1 MPENGLKRTQ
11 CPIFGALIFYFEGLG
26 LNDHQIKGQFPIRIS
41 TAHENELSTRA
52 AALAFSL
59 AGREVSLL
67 FFVSLNIVP
76 NFIMALLERKEFIK
90 KSIS

>member
-1 MPENGLKRTQ
+1 MPENGLKHTQ
-11 CPIFGALIFYFEGLG
+11 CPIFRALIFYFEGLG

-76 NFIMALLERKEFIK
+76 NFIMALLERKESQKGIF
-90 KSIS
+90 